1 MSVNSRRI
9 YGRHFLLA
17 SIIAM
22 LSVSCNDNNKR
33 AEALLKLESKPI
45 DICTKELPCILEGRD
60 TIDYMADTT
69 GYTLVAIV
77 DSSECTSCYISH
89 IDEWYEWMEMAAND
103 SVPLS
108 MIFILQ
114 PKQEQAMSVALRL
127 KRTSKY
133 CKEIPFY
140 LDVNG
145 KFLKRNAHIP
155 QDKEL
160 HTFLIDSN
168 KKVIFVGNPIRYDAV
183 AIKIKEILGINI
195 AP

>member
-114 PKQEQAMSVALRL
+114 PKQEQAMSVVLRL
-127 KRTSKY
+127 KRTS
-133 CKEIPFY
+133 
-140 LDVNG
+140 